1 MVRKGQKTEYQAN
14 TGLRRDRYA
23 DRVWTRV
30 GRAYPLTPEGLMPLH
45 DNCLN
50 PCVSVS
56 TTGLPCP
63 ELEIAEVFGHEKRHY
78 EVAEAILTLMDHG
91 FIVDDETTIYA
102 PGWFRRLQ
110 LESVE

>member
-1 MVRKGQKTEYQAN
+1 MHPPQK
-14 TGLRRDRYA
+14 
-23 DRVWTRV
+23 
-30 GRAYPLTPEGLMPLH
+30 
-45 DNCLN
+45 CLED
-50 PCVSVS
+50 CVSVS

-63 ELEIAEVFGHEKRHY
+63 ELEIGAEFGHEKRVY
-78 EVAEAILTLMDHG
+78 EVAEAILTLIDHG